1 MGEVELAPYPRLVS
15 GVAFRQDRRRKLR
28 AHLLGVF
35 LGTAIWVTTF
45 PAKLTV

>member
-1 MGEVELAPYPRLVS
+1 VVALGEAEVQVVEE
-15 GVAFRQDRRRKLR
+15 DRPPAGRRKLR